1 MQFNVFIQFNFSL
14 RKKIPCHL
22 TNQRFK
28 ISFIQLLLSVNSE
41 KFIFH
46 FELLVKN
53 CQIFN
58 LLITMIRQ
66 QRIPV
71 HGGNQAIREKVNS
84 SSPKG
89 AAACGKYILTSLLM
103 RVPLDSHSAVLL
115 LPLQQKL

>member
-1 MQFNVFIQFNFSL
+1 MFSFNLISL

-58 LLITMIRQ
+58 PLILL
-66 QRIPV
+66 
-71 HGGNQAIREKVNS
+71 S
-84 SSPKG
+84 
-89 AAACGKYILTSLLM
+89 
-103 RVPLDSHSAVLL
+103 DSRKFRFMAEINPSA
-115 LPLQQKL
+115 KK

>member
-1 MQFNVFIQFNFSL
+1 MFSFNLISL

-58 LLITMIRQ
+58 PLTTMIRQ
-66 QRIPV
+66 QKIPV
-71 HGGNQAIREKVNS
+71 HGGNQPIREKVNS
-84 SSPKG
+84 SSPKVE
-89 AAACGKYILTSLLM
+89 AAVGKNILTSLSM
-103 RVPLDSHSAVLL
+103 RVPSD
-115 LPLQQKL
+115 